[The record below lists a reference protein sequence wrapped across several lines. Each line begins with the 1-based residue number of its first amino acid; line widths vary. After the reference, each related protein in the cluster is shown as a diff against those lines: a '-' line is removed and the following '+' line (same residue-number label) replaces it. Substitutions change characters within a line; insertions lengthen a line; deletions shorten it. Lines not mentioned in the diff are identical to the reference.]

1 MDGFTAA
8 FGTLSGWEL
17 RSSELAA
24 TGDSEI
30 ASQAT
35 TGRKST
41 PTRRKSPR
49 AGPAIDHRSLSFGC
63 ARSMLRKRLPH
74 PSRLDD
80 GIPAIDGRL
89 SPLALRL
96 PPAAQLSAGKSGGL
110 LGCWAVG
117 LGFWPWT
124 ANPTSLRCRLSVQ
137 TGRVQKVS

>member
-17 RSSELAA
+17 RSSEFAA
-24 TGDSEI
+24 PGDCEI
-30 ASQAT
+30 ASQAA

-96 PPAAQLSAGKSGGL
+96 RITPVLPAIKTNQDKFEFEFAFDFGQQTQ
-110 LGCWAVG
+110 
-117 LGFWPWT
+117 PH
-124 ANPTSLRCRLSVQ
+124 SVA
-137 TGRVQKVS
+137 S